1 MDVKDRALDNAFV
14 ERLWRTVK
22 QEEVYLKG
30 YRNIPECRGGLS
42 ACFEQYNKLR
52 EHQSL
57 DYHYTPEV
65 YIGDIV
71 LKKAA

>member
-1 MDVKDRALDNAFV
+1 MNVKDRALDNAFF

-22 QEEVYLKG
+22 QKEVYLKG